1 MQPTF
6 TQPLLTAEPMHP
18 PAHSPTAFGGR
29 CRAAVPALSGANI
42 GSGARSG
49 AGLLPGSGQLHKEI
63 DDRPD
68 SRAAEAS
75 RLGLEIRL

>member
-1 MQPTF
+1 M
-6 TQPLLTAEPMHP
+6 
-18 PAHSPTAFGGR
+18 
-29 CRAAVPALSGANI
+29 LSGANI